1 MLEEKIISFLK
12 FLKVNPQNNCFT
24 CYSYSH
30 PILNSLPFS
39 LLVQCFEIKDYSA
52 LGLDSGYLFTIEAEK
67 KCYYHIANVTGNDF
81 STRNFFERYWRNNK
95 LNKILEETS
104 DIRNIIILIDL
115 MGGTPANVT
124 MIKAS
129 MDRRIQV
136 VTGMNLRMVLESY
149 FKINEEKLAEHLI
162 EISISSIKIP
172 EIQISGGEE

>member
-1 MLEEKIISFLK
+1 M
-12 FLKVNPQNNCFT
+12 
-24 CYSYSH
+24 
-30 PILNSLPFS
+30 
-39 LLVQCFEIKDYSA
+39 
-52 LGLDSGYLFTIEAEK
+52 
-67 KCYYHIANVTGNDF
+67 
-81 STRNFFERYWRNNK
+81 
-95 LNKILEETS
+95 NKIQEETS

>member
-1 MLEEKIISFLK
+1 M
-12 FLKVNPQNNCFT
+12 
-24 CYSYSH
+24 
-30 PILNSLPFS
+30 
-39 LLVQCFEIKDYSA
+39 
-52 LGLDSGYLFTIEAEK
+52 
-67 KCYYHIANVTGNDF
+67 
-81 STRNFFERYWRNNK
+81 
-95 LNKILEETS
+95 NKILEETS

-162 EISISSIKIP
+162 EIISSIKIP

>member
-1 MLEEKIISFLK
+1 M
-12 FLKVNPQNNCFT
+12 
-24 CYSYSH
+24 
-30 PILNSLPFS
+30 
-39 LLVQCFEIKDYSA
+39 
-52 LGLDSGYLFTIEAEK
+52 
-67 KCYYHIANVTGNDF
+67 
-81 STRNFFERYWRNNK
+81 
-95 LNKILEETS
+95 NKILEETS

-172 EIQISGGEE
+172 E

>member
-1 MLEEKIISFLK
+1 M
-12 FLKVNPQNNCFT
+12 
-24 CYSYSH
+24 
-30 PILNSLPFS
+30 
-39 LLVQCFEIKDYSA
+39 
-52 LGLDSGYLFTIEAEK
+52 
-67 KCYYHIANVTGNDF
+67 
-81 STRNFFERYWRNNK
+81 
-95 LNKILEETS
+95 NKILEETS

-124 MIKAS
+124 MIKASS

>member
-1 MLEEKIISFLK
+1 
-12 FLKVNPQNNCFT
+12 
-24 CYSYSH
+24 
-30 PILNSLPFS
+30 
-39 LLVQCFEIKDYSA
+39 
-52 LGLDSGYLFTIEAEK
+52 
-67 KCYYHIANVTGNDF
+67 
-81 STRNFFERYWRNNK
+81 
-95 LNKILEETS
+95 
-104 DIRNIIILIDL
+104 

-172 EIQISGGEE
+172 EIQISGGVIILAAVGCDLYTNINICVKHFFDIRMLSNQILEIF

>member
-1 MLEEKIISFLK
+1 M
-12 FLKVNPQNNCFT
+12 
-24 CYSYSH
+24 
-30 PILNSLPFS
+30 
-39 LLVQCFEIKDYSA
+39 
-52 LGLDSGYLFTIEAEK
+52 
-67 KCYYHIANVTGNDF
+67 
-81 STRNFFERYWRNNK
+81 
-95 LNKILEETS
+95 NKILEETS

-172 EIQISGGEE
+172 EIQIS

>member
-1 MLEEKIISFLK
+1 M
-12 FLKVNPQNNCFT
+12 
-24 CYSYSH
+24 
-30 PILNSLPFS
+30 
-39 LLVQCFEIKDYSA
+39 
-52 LGLDSGYLFTIEAEK
+52 
-67 KCYYHIANVTGNDF
+67 
-81 STRNFFERYWRNNK
+81 
-95 LNKILEETS
+95 NKILEETS

-115 MGGTPANVT
+115 MGVTPANVT